1 MKPQK
6 SHTKPEPVRS
16 RSVISGHPDNSRLSG
31 PGMTTPTALKE
42 NGTDNMLLRTSQC
55 EPVTPKTFGNVSSST
70 VISPKVRRNDKIA
83 DSFPFDNAVNV
94 AEVKMFSPQNRKLNG
109 KIKNPFRAIS

>member
-1 MKPQK
+1 MVISSAIGTA
-6 SHTKPEPVRS
+6 SHT
-16 RSVISGHPDNSRLSG
+16 
-31 PGMTTPTALKE
+31 
-42 NGTDNMLLRTSQC
+42 
-55 EPVTPKTFGNVSSST
+55 PVTPKTFGNVSNST

-94 AEVKMFSPQNRKLNG
+94 AEVKMFIPQNKKLKG

>member
-1 MKPQK
+1 MVISSAIGTA
-6 SHTKPEPVRS
+6 SHT
-16 RSVISGHPDNSRLSG
+16 
-31 PGMTTPTALKE
+31 
-42 NGTDNMLLRTSQC
+42 
-55 EPVTPKTFGNVSSST
+55 PVTPKRLGNVSSNI

-94 AEVKMFSPQNRKLNG
+94 AEVKIFSPQNRKLKG